1 MTQAAEGTRWFTFEP
16 LDSLFFRDGRPFNQ
30 DDPNQ
35 ADTTSLFPPYPPT
48 VVGALRA
55 AMARALGWNG
65 RKEGEVWPEEA
76 LGTGTDWQDEE
87 NTSLGPLGFSGPF
100 LMKGNELLLP
110 APLHLLR
117 RKTQKGDEGP
127 RAPEPGTDGRCGKC
141 RSVPREYVLLQPGAP
156 LRCDLGEVRLPEAP
170 EGDDW
175 KPAEGWWVTRAG
187 MERILA
193 GKLPDATDVF
203 CPACLWKTEPRIGIE
218 RDDKSHTVQRHEN
231 GGTGRGGLF
240 ASRHV
245 RLSPG
250 VRLVMAV
257 RSVPEMIAL
266 DGAIIP
272 LGGEGR
278 AAAVAELEK
287 PPVWLENVGAGGDAG
302 GKCIAVFITPAD
314 LAAWPRP
321 GESVDGLPGR
331 VASAAIGKAVRIG
344 GWDGLARG
352 PIPLRACLPAGSV
365 LFLEECDS
373 RISARS
379 IGRAR
384 EWGFGRVLIGRWP
397 GQSEDRKGGG
407 S

>member
-1 MTQAAEGTRWFTFEP
+1 MTHAAEGTRWFTLEP

-48 VVGALRA
+48 MVGALRA
-55 AMARALGWNG
+55 AMARVLGWNG
-65 RKEGEVWPEEA
+65 RKEGKAWPEEV

-87 NTSLGPLGFSGPF
+87 NTSLGPLEFAGPF

-117 RKTQKGDEGP
+117 RDKQKGEEGS
-127 RAPEPGTDGRCGKC
+127 RAPEPGTDGRCRKC
-141 RSVPREYVLLQPGAP
+141 RSVSREYALLQPGGEME
-156 LRCDLGEVRLPEAP
+156 CDLGKVRLPVAP
-170 EGDDW
+170 EGGGW

-193 GKLPDATDVF
+193 GKLPEEKDLF
-203 CPACLWKTEPRIGIE
+203 CSKCLWKVEPRIGIARE
-218 RDDKSHTVQRHEN
+218 PESRTVKRQEN
-231 GGTGRGGLF
+231 GGGLF
-240 ASRHV
+240 ATRHV
-245 RLSPG
+245 RLAPG
-250 VRLVMAV
+250 VKLVMAV
-257 RSVPEMIAL
+257 RGVPKTILL
-266 DGAIIP
+266 DGAITP

-278 AAAVAELEK
+278 AAAVSELEK
-287 PPVWLENVGAGGDAG
+287 PPAWPGNGKAAAGAG
-302 GKCIAVFITPAD
+302 GKCIVIFLTPAD
-314 LAAWPRP
+314 LAEWPKP
-321 GESVDGLPGR
+321 GAEIADLPGR
-331 VASAAIGKAVRIG
+331 VVSAAIGKPVRIG
-344 GWDGLARG
+344 GWDGVARG

-365 LFLEECDS
+365 LFMEGAEAPPPREGACG
-373 RISARS
+373 

-397 GQSEDRKGGG
+397 VPSQDGKGGG